1 MQSGLRPDAATQL
14 MTRCKSESNLVTPYG
29 ISHDEKGVKG
39 LIGTNR
45 LKILKDIYQNISDEE
60 YPNTINLSNNNLKI
74 RDLSQFV
81 KSFREKLVN
90 INLSDNN
97 LGLSGA
103 KAIFNRFSESSF
115 MIINLNLQNCFLGDR
130 GCALIIDSCDK
141 LN

>member
-1 MQSGLRPDAATQL
+1 MYSGLRPDAATQL

-29 ISHDEKGVKG
+29 ISQGDKGIKG

-60 YPNTINLSNNNLKI
+60 YPSSINLSNNNLKI
-74 RDLSQFV
+74 SDLSQFV
-81 KSFREKLVN
+81 KSFREKLLYV
-90 INLSDNN
+90 NLSDNN

-103 KAIFNRFSESSF
+103 KSIFNRFSESSF
-115 MIINLNLQNCFLGDR
+115 HITNLNLQNCFLGDR
-130 GCALIIDSCDK
+130 GCSMIIDACDK